1 MMKINMP
8 PYLKDKRN
16 ELMWAL
22 SKQGFN
28 GSQLAQLF
36 NIHRS
41 TAHEII
47 KKMPEGWESPW
58 RKTK

>member
-1 MMKINMP
+1 MKINMP
-8 PYLKDKRN
+8 QYLKDKRN
-16 ELMWAL
+16 ELIWAL

-28 GSQLAQLF
+28 GSQLALIF
-36 NIHRS
+36 SIHRS
-41 TAHEII
+41 TVHEII